1 MTLSRGEY
9 ARRTGVLG
17 LLLWLALTSAASADC
32 ERPLSV
38 GWESW
43 RPYMYKNEEGRL
55 SGLDIELIQAVADR
69 MGCQLEFS
77 ETPFKRHL
85 LQLRQGKIDLATSV
99 QKTPE
104 REEYAWFSQTYRTSA
119 SNLIIRREDAD
130 RYHFKSFKEMTQSR
144 FRLGVTRGYF
154 YGENVNEYIEKGGGK
169 LHVEDVVSDELNLMK
184 LLAKRVDGIFAD
196 PIVIYSLARDIGRK
210 DDIAVH
216 PLDLVTS
223 TFYIMGSK
231 ASISPKTMDNLNQAL
246 KDMRQSGEFAAI
258 VDRYLAGG

>member
-1 MTLSRGEY
+1 MAHSKSEY
-9 ARRTGVLG
+9 GQRTGVLG
-17 LLLWLALTSAASADC
+17 VLLCLALAGPAFADC

-99 QKTPE
+99 QKTAD
-104 REEYAWFSQTYRTSA
+104 REEYAWFSQTYRSSA
-119 SNLIIRREDAD
+119 SNLIIRREDAE
-130 RYHFKSFKEMTQSR
+130 RYHFKSFKEMTQSQ

-154 YGENVNEYIEKGGGK
+154 YGNDVNEYIEKDDGK

-196 PIVIYSLARDIGRK
+196 PIVIYSMAGDIGRK
-210 DDIAVH
+210 DEIAMH
-216 PLDLVTS
+216 PLGLVSS

-231 ASISPKTMDNLNQAL
+231 ASVSPKTMDNLNQAL
-246 KDMRQSGEFAAI
+246 QDLQQSGEFDAI
-258 VDRYLAGG
+258 VNRYLDGG

>member
-1 MTLSRGEY
+1 MTLSSGEY
-9 ARRTGVLG
+9 SRRTGVLG
-17 LLLWLALTSAASADC
+17 ILLCLALTSAALADC
-32 ERPLSV
+32 DRPLSV

-77 ETPFKRHL
+77 EIPFKRHL

-99 QKTPE
+99 QKTAA

-154 YGENVNEYIEKGGGK
+154 YGDDVNKYIEKEDGQ

-184 LLAKRVDGIFAD
+184 LLARRVDGIFAD

-210 DDIAVH
+210 DEIAVH
-216 PLDLVTS
+216 PLGLVS
-223 TFYIMGSK
+223 DTFYIMGSK
-231 ASISPKTMDNLNQAL
+231 ASVSPKTMENLNQAL
-246 KDMRQSGEFAAI
+246 QSLQQSGEFDAI
-258 VDRYLAGG
+258 VNRYLEGS